1 MNVGNMSQYAVRS
14 DEEHHDSHGSISF
27 GNKATHGVR
36 LLFVAGMLA
45 LICAAFLLVAPNVG
59 SRVAV
64 VGALLT
70 GVVSAILVERAR
82 K

>member
-1 MNVGNMSQYAVRS
+1 MNTGNMSQYAVRS
-14 DEEHHDSHGSISF
+14 DEEHHESRGSVSY
-27 GNKATHGVR
+27 GNKDTHGAR

-45 LICAAFLLVAPNVG
+45 LVCAAFLFVAPNVG

-70 GVVSAILVERAR
+70 GILSAILVERAR